1 VTPYVVRAVA
11 PKDLSRPDDGYAD
24 TSDPSSFFMGRLNK
38 IYGIPGKVDPNRMYY
53 GKYGFILD

>member
-1 VTPYVVRAVA
+1 
-11 PKDLSRPDDGYAD
+11 
-24 TSDPSSFFMGRLNK
+24 MGRLNK